1 MNRLL
6 INACQ
11 CPTSVTISTLFPR
24 VCSAHGI
31 CLHSCQQFAVIY
43 IYTYISSPLCPI
55 AIGMLCSIYGN
66 FKSAHPK
73 YSFVINIEFKSEK
86 CTDKLFAAFHLCAEN
101 ICVNI
106 LNKLFWHICT
116 FYASIIEIYLWLSTT
131 LINVKKLIGF
141 LWFEDLCKCPCL
153 VCVRIC
159 NLFSNYQIQLF
170 CHLFAGPAQLAT
182 KAKTIYT

>member
-1 MNRLL
+1 MSNLCHHFYS
-6 INACQ
+6 ISPSVF
-11 CPTSVTISTLFPR
+11 CPRNLFTQLPA
-24 VCSAHGI
+24 VCGN
-31 CLHSCQQFAVIY
+31 IY

-73 YSFVINIEFKSEK
+73 YSYVINIEFKSEK

-182 KAKTIYT
+182 KVKTIYT